1 MQIEISHQFAM
12 PPSRFVIKV
21 NNNLIKRQQKTTA
34 NYKTKHRN
42 ATQKKNQKPT
52 EQNQPLNAA
61 GKEQSRTN
69 RPAKSRQQLAETS
82 RSPTGRH
89 YRHRPL
95 CVSWPTAAHRRI
107 RRACATHRCVWL
119 PVVSMR
125 DGLNMWIRRVQY
137 LRTYLT

>member
-1 MQIEISHQFAM
+1 M
-12 PPSRFVIKV
+12 R
-21 NNNLIKRQQKTTA
+21 R
-34 NYKTKHRN
+34 
-42 ATQKKNQKPT
+42 KKNQKPT

-69 RPAKSRQQLAETS
+69 RPAKSRQQLAETRKKTQES

-89 YRHRPL
+89 YHHRPL

>member
-69 RPAKSRQQLAETS
+69 RPAKSRQQLAETRKKRRRAARRRGGTIAIALYVS
-82 RSPTGRH
+82 VGRQRPT
-89 YRHRPL
+89 
-95 CVSWPTAAHRRI
+95 VESAAH
-107 RRACATHRCVWL
+107 A
-119 PVVSMR
+119 
-125 DGLNMWIRRVQY
+125 Q
-137 LRTYLT
+137 LTDVCGSQWCQ